1 MLRPGS
7 TDPTSHDS
15 DKADPAGPHVSGG
28 GADREHSDSVRR
40 VANRDKGRRPEK
52 SALIAACYH
61 RNSTAGQIGNY
72 SQQEAE
78 RRLPEVARV
87 HGFEQVEFHLEAG
100 VSGEELH
107 NRPVLQALLHRIGR
121 GEIGALVCQDHTR
134 LARDRDLID
143 GQLIKQVCRRAGCLI
158 IDEQKVYDL
167 RLDADD
173 LTSDVQFLGAKIQKR
188 QNLRGIVRGL
198 EEEARQTG
206 MVTRRREMFGYDR
219 STELVDGK
227 ARRVQS
233 INQQEAELVRRIY
246 QLALDHGLREV
257 ASILNADR
265 RTWRVVKELKQQAK
279 VAARYGGDG
288 ALRPWWRQDIH
299 EICTNPLYR
308 GVALW
313 AKPESERRGQHP
325 RSDLMAH
332 VNNVSVEHPE
342 LAIVD
347 SDLWLR
353 AQQALANRAARFTT
367 RAIRSMYLYSGILRC
382 PKCGG
387 TMHGFRATHDRH
399 GLRLPT
405 YRCTQWV
412 ARGEAVCRGFNIR
425 ERSVSAGVLPYLA
438 SLLPPD
444 EIEEAISKTLARDG
458 SSDLERRQRSHHRQ
472 AITDIELRLQNLRIS
487 LEVTSDREEHI
498 RKEERIARLK
508 DDMAAER
515 AALARLDTRRADHRS
530 AAGVLETL
538 GKIGDVAMLEDMGQL
553 QPHLLQQLLRTVF
566 QSLTVEGVHVGKQYG
581 CRILAAEYTDPF
593 VVLLAALDRRDAAG
607 IVAAGEKL
615 PQLVVSAS

>member
-1 MLRPGS
+1 M
-7 TDPTSHDS
+7 
-15 DKADPAGPHVSGG
+15 
-28 GADREHSDSVRR
+28 
-40 VANRDKGRRPEK
+40 
-52 SALIAACYH
+52 IAACYH

-78 RRLPEVARV
+78 RRLPELARQ
-87 HGFEQVEFHLEAG
+87 HGFTQVEFHLEAG

-107 NRPVLQALLHRIGR
+107 NRPVLQSLLHRIGR

-198 EEEARQTG
+198 EEEARHTG

-219 STELVDGK
+219 HTELISGK
-227 ARRVQS
+227 ARRIQT
-233 INQQEAELVRRIY
+233 INQSEAELVRRIY

-257 ASILNADR
+257 ASILNVDR
-265 RTWRVVKELKQQAK
+265 RTWRVVKELKQHAK

-288 ALRPWWRQDIH
+288 THRPWWRQDIQ

-308 GVALW
+308 GVAVW
-313 AKPESERRGQHP
+313 AKPESERRGQRP
-325 RSDLMAH
+325 RSELMAH
-332 VNNVSVEHPE
+332 VNSVVVEHPE
-342 LAIVD
+342 LAIVEP
-347 SDLWLR
+347 DLWFQVQR
-353 AQQALANRAARFTT
+353 ALANRSARFTT
-367 RAIRSMYLYSGILRC
+367 RAIRSTYLYSGIIRC

-425 ERSVSAGVLPYLA
+425 ERAVSAGLLPYLA
-438 SLLPPD
+438 NLLPSA
-444 EIEEAISKTLARDG
+444 EIETAISQTLAREGG
-458 SSDLERRQRSHHRQ
+458 SELERRQRSRHRL
-472 AITDIELRLQNLRIS
+472 AIADVERRVDNLRLS

-498 RKEERIARLK
+498 RKEARIAHLK
-508 DDMAAER
+508 EEMVAHR
-515 AALARLDTRRADHRS
+515 AALAQLDSRRADHRS
-530 AAGVLETL
+530 AAGILETL
-538 GKIGDVAMLEDMGQL
+538 GKIGDATMLHEMADL
-553 QPHLLQQLLRTVF
+553 QPNLLQQLVRAVF
-566 QSLTVEGVHVGKQYG
+566 ESVTVEAFHVGRRYS
-581 CRILAAEYTDPF
+581 CRIVATEYTDPF
-593 VVLLAALDRRDAAG
+593 AVLLAAVNRRDAAG

-615 PQLVVSAS
+615 PRLVVSAS

>member
-1 MLRPGS
+1 
-7 TDPTSHDS
+7 
-15 DKADPAGPHVSGG
+15 V
-28 GADREHSDSVRR
+28 
-40 VANRDKGRRPEK
+40 
-52 SALIAACYH
+52 IAACYH

-78 RRLPEVARV
+78 RRLPQLARA
-87 HGFEQVEFHLEAG
+87 HGFAQVEFHLEAG

-107 NRPVLQALLHRIGR
+107 NRPVLQSLLNRIGR

-219 STELVDGK
+219 RTELVDGK

-233 INQQEAELVRRIY
+233 INPREAEIVRRMY
-246 QLALDHGLREV
+246 ELVLDHGIREV

-265 RTWRVVKELKQQAK
+265 RSWRSVKERKQQ
-279 VAARYGGDG
+279 VRIAARYGGDG
-288 ALRPWWRQDIH
+288 TRRPWWAQDVR

-313 AKPESERRGQHP
+313 AKPESIRRGQRP

-332 VNNVSVEHPE
+332 VNNVTVEHPE
-342 LAIVD
+342 LAIVG
-347 SDLWLR
+347 SDLWFR
-353 AQQALANRAARFTT
+353 AQQAQENRSARYSS
-367 RAIRSMYLYSGILRC
+367 RAIRSSYLYSGILRC
-382 PKCGG
+382 PKCNG
-387 TMHGFRATHDRH
+387 TMHGYHATHNRH

-405 YRCTQWV
+405 YRCTQWA
-412 ARGEAVCRGFNIR
+412 ARGKAVCAGLNIR
-425 ERSVSAGVLPYLA
+425 ERAVSAGVFPYLA
-438 SLLPPD
+438 SLLPQR
-444 EIEEAISKTLARDG
+444 EIEQAIAHTLSRDG
-458 SSDLERRQRSHHRQ
+458 SSELERRQRARHTQ
-472 AITDIELRLQNLRIS
+472 AIVEVQRRLENLRLS
-487 LEVTSDREEHI
+487 LEVTSDREEHV
-498 RKEERIARLK
+498 RKEARIARLK
-508 DDMAAER
+508 EEIAAHR
-515 AALARLDTRRADHRS
+515 DALARLDLRRADHRS
-530 AAGVLETL
+530 SATVLETL
-538 GKIGDVAMLEDMGQL
+538 GKIADVTMLDDLARL
-553 QPHLLQQLLRTVF
+553 QPQLLQQLLRAVF
-566 QSLTVEGVHVGKQYG
+566 QSLAVMGFHVGRRYS
-581 CRILAAEYTDPF
+581 CRVVAVEYTDSF
-593 VVLLAALDRRDAAG
+593 ALLMTAANGQDAAG
-607 IVAAGEKL
+607 IIAAGDQL
-615 PQLVVSAS
+615 PRLVLSAS